1 MYHARIGLIPPADER
16 SFLDR
21 IDLSVVIPLVDEAP
35 NLRPLH
41 AELVPVLEG
50 LGVPWEIVYVDD
62 GSRDEG
68 LSILAALARDDPRV
82 RVVPLARNYGQST
95 AMIAGAEAARGRW
108 LATLDADGQ
117 NDPAD
122 LPTLWR
128 VIERGEA
135 DAVTGIRTHR
145 ADPWVKRL
153 SSRIANSVR
162 DRLSGDRVTDVG
174 CSLRIFPREAF
185 VHAVR
190 FEGMHRFLPTLLRM
204 TGCTVVEEAVGHR
217 PRRAGRTKY
226 GIGNRLWRGL
236 ADLLMVRRL
245 RQRRIEYA
253 VRNAP
258 VRSPRGKTSAPKS
271 APPPGK
277 GDTR

>member
-1 MYHARIGLIPPADER
+1 VTD
-16 SFLDR
+16 S
-21 IDLSVVIPLVDEAP
+21 IDLSVVVPLVDEAP

-41 AELVPVLEG
+41 AELVPVLET
-50 LGVPWEIVYVDD
+50 LGAPWEIVYVDD

-68 LSILAALARDDPRV
+68 PSILAALARDDPRV
-82 RVVPLARNYGQST
+82 HVVLLARNYGQST
-95 AMIAGAEAARGRW
+95 ALIAGAEAARGRW
-108 LATLDADGQ
+108 MATLDADGQ

-122 LPTLWR
+122 LPALWR

-135 DAVTGIRTHR
+135 DAVTGVRAHR
-145 ADPWVKRL
+145 ADPWVKRV

-174 CSLRIFPREAF
+174 CSLRIFPREALLR
-185 VHAVR
+185 AVR

-204 TGCTVVEEAVGHR
+204 NGCTVVERTVGHR

-245 RQRRIEYA
+245 RRRRIDYA
-253 VRNAP
+253 VR
-258 VRSPRGKTSAPKS
+258 VTQ
-271 APPPGK
+271 PGK